1 MNVLNAL
8 GKLLGF
14 THDEESEKRLSA
26 IQQKLE
32 YLLSDINL
40 EHDSKLRSKI
50 ESDPDRWIN
59 VVDITELP
67 DFKKFNVT
75 DIEVL
80 HCAES
85 SRNLE
90 ADNLL
95 NKIRTKKPFQEDP
108 DRNQRCIRVTG
119 INLDATAFLQREFF
133 ESIFSSVKNVFLLNK
148 RDEDGLAYTGTS
160 IVELGSADEAKEAVE
175 KGIAFDNGVLDV
187 ILLSDYEKQLKQ
199 AKENS
204 TKKSPRRGQK

>member
-14 THDEESEKRLSA
+14 THDEEAEKRLSA

-32 YLLSDINL
+32 YLFSDINL
-40 EHDSKLRSKI
+40 EKDSELRSKI
-50 ESDPDRWIN
+50 ESDPERW
-59 VVDITELP
+59 VDVADVTEMP
-67 DFKKFNVT
+67 EFKRFEVT

-95 NKIRTKKPFQEDP
+95 NKIRTKKPFKEDP
-108 DRNQRCIRVTG
+108 NRNERCIRVTG
-119 INLDATAFLQREFF
+119 INLDATANLQREFF
-133 ESIFSSVKNVFLLNK
+133 ESIFSSVQNVFLLNK
-148 RDEDGLAYTGTS
+148 RDEDGFAYTGTS
-160 IVELGSADEAKEAVE
+160 IVELGNADEAKEAVE

-187 ILLSDYEKQLKQ
+187 ILLSDFEKQLKQ
-199 AKENS
+199 AKEKS
-204 TKKSPRRGQK
+204 PKKSPKRAQK